1 MSKFKETTREEK
13 LQKMVKTQ
21 NRFVLGQSTIEKQVS
36 SNSHHF
42 FIMYVGG
49 TLSLLIFAKISNK
62 ICNKRFHYEL
72 EVQSPKNL
80 PRKLRKY
87 IVKIP

>member
-1 MSKFKETTREEK
+1 MSKFKEITREEK

-21 NRFVLGQSTIEKQVS
+21 FFFALGQSTIEKQVS
-36 SNSHHF
+36 NNSHHF
-42 FIMYVGG
+42 FILYFGG
-49 TLSLLIFAKISNK
+49 TLFLPIFAKISNK
-62 ICNKRFHYEL
+62 KCSKRFHYKL

-80 PRKLRKY
+80 PRKLPRY